1 MKKPQIEFLRSLC
14 EAITPSG
21 WETEGQRLV
30 ADYVRPFA
38 DSVTLDCHGNLH
50 AVLNPGAP
58 VRVMLDGHCDEIG
71 LMVQYVDDK
80 GFVYVQPIGGINTQL
95 LSGECAATW
104 KQAPSEKTLCR
115 RFHRHAFQ
123 NASRRPT
130 QGCDR
135 LPAPQY
141 CSHAEPVDEELTQAA
156 LPLTC
161 KRLRHEIKTHI
172 GAAAE
177 VVQL

>member
-58 VRVMLDGHCDEIG
+58 VRVI
-71 LMVQYVDDK
+71 
-80 GFVYVQPIGGINTQL
+80 
-95 LSGECAATW
+95 
-104 KQAPSEKTLCR
+104 AP
-115 RFHRHAFQ
+115 
-123 NASRRPT
+123 
-130 QGCDR
+130 
-135 LPAPQY
+135 
-141 CSHAEPVDEELTQAA
+141 
-156 LPLTC
+156 
-161 KRLRHEIKTHI
+161 
-172 GAAAE
+172 
-177 VVQL
+177 